1 MEAKNLIAKAEIT
14 VIVTANKAWEA
25 LTNPKQIEKY
35 MFGTT
40 VTSDWKKG
48 STITWKGEMDGK
60 KYEDKGKI
68 LKIDPEKKLQ
78 YSHYSPL
85 SKLTDKPENYHTVT
99 IDLTTKKN
107 KTSITLTQD
116 KNGSEKGQKQSEK
129 NWATMLEGLKDLL
142 EK

>member
-25 LTNPKQIEKY
+25 LTNAKQIEKY

-99 IDLTTKKN
+99 INLTTKKN

-116 KNGSEKGQKQSEK
+116 KNGSEKEQKQSEK